1 MSNKFY
7 FIIAIILIVVDQISK
22 THFAL
27 NYTLG
32 ESYQVFNWLSFTYLH
47 NTGAA
52 FSLGAEYEMSRYI
65 LPTISIVAS
74 VFLSVWMIKTPSSN
88 ILKLSA
94 LTLILAGAFGNFIDR
109 ALFGYVVD
117 FIHITTSFWGYQF
130 AIFNIADSFISVGVV
145 LLLLSKDD

>member
-1 MSNKFY
+1 MR
-7 FIIAIILIVVDQISK
+7 
-22 THFAL
+22 
-27 NYTLG
+27 
-32 ESYQVFNWLSFTYLH
+32 
-47 NTGAA
+47 
-52 FSLGAEYEMSRYI
+52 RYI

-74 VFLSVWMIKTPSSN
+74 IFLSVWMIKTPSSN

-117 FIHITTSFWGYQF
+117 FIHITTSFWEYQF
-130 AIFNIADSFISVGVV
+130 AIFNIADSFISIGVV